1 MADIVISGAGG
12 FIGRHLGDT
21 MTAAGLAT
29 TSYRAFRDGSET
41 AETFIHCANIHADPR
56 ENAAFT
62 ADVLATVGGRVKR
75 FVQLQSFA
83 TLHGIGRLDA
93 KRFNFGKSPLVMAP
107 YGLGKLLQE
116 QAICRE
122 AARHPALAI
131 RLLYLPVVLG
141 DGGSWSRVL
150 DQARRCG
157 VVLPPLMSGAARVN
171 YIEVGDIARHLLGT
185 QHDTASGIART
196 ILNRPDS
203 ANLVWEAFFAGA
215 TVTHDGS
222 PKAIV
227 KLAVT
232 GAALCAYRLKSAL
245 MPVKIAP
252 GAIDRRPPHPPTQQ
266 APEPGAQPV
275 RFTGLIQHIVRTQP
289 YLPAQPTARND
300 LFTLS
305 GIPTKP

>member
-12 FIGRHLGDT
+12 FIGRHLNDT
-21 MTAAGLAT
+21 MSAAGLAA
-29 TSYRAFRDGSET
+29 TSYRAFRDSSAT
-41 AETFIHCANIHADPR
+41 ADTFVHCANIHSDPR

-62 ADVLATVGGRVKR
+62 ADVLATVGNRVKR

-83 TLHGIGRLDA
+83 TLHGLGRLDA

-116 QAICRE
+116 QAICQE
-122 AARHPALAI
+122 AARYPALAI

-141 DGGSWSRVL
+141 EGGSWSRVL
-150 DQARRCG
+150 DQARRNG
-157 VVLPPLMSGAARVN
+157 AILPPLMSGAARVN
-171 YIEVGDIARHLLGT
+171 YIEVGDVSRHVLDTRGDTMPGVAR
-185 QHDTASGIART
+185 A

-222 PKAIV
+222 PKSMV

-245 MPVKIAP
+245 MPAKIAP
-252 GAIDRRPPHPPTQQ
+252 GAIDRRPPHAPTPH
-266 APEPGAQPV
+266 APEPAAQPV

-289 YLPAQPTARND
+289 YLPA
-300 LFTLS
+300 
-305 GIPTKP
+305 